1 MRAYGPRA
9 GQQVHPVG
17 DGTVVAVVAALVGGV
32 WLGGRGVAL
41 ACLVALAVAALRLIG
56 PAGNNCATS
65 VVVAAAVAAMLAAVV
80 AASCGWA
87 LGARA
92 WAQAQPRHLGRY
104 TGWVQVAADPAPYGS
119 GLRVTIAVEGE
130 RFDVWAYGARRAR
143 LAEAQAGEFVW
154 MQGERSGFG
163 PGPGQRR
170 AAVRHVVGR
179 FTVEVIGDRVA
190 GSALARASNRVR
202 GRLRDSAEA
211 SMSGDGAALF
221 TGLVIGDDARQSP
234 TMVADFRASGLS
246 HLTAVSGQNVAFVL
260 AAALPLLRRLPP
272 WWRWAGTIGT
282 VGWFMAITRFEPSVL
297 RAGVMAGLAATAFV
311 LGRQVSPVRLLA
323 LAVGGLVMLDP
334 LLVWSV
340 GFWLSVG
347 ATAGVCLVGPWLQ
360 GALPGPEWLRVPL
373 AVTLGAQAGVAL
385 PSLLVFGRLPLVSPL
400 ANLAAVPVAAL
411 VMLYG
416 LPSGLLAPALPAP
429 MHSLV
434 MAPNSIGT
442 RWVATVA
449 RVGAAV
455 EPSPGWSTAGWLLL
469 LAVWG
474 GWRLARYA
482 NVVTRWRSTSS
493 PATTNR

>member
-1 MRAYGPRA
+1 MAA
-9 GQQVHPVG
+9 L
-17 DGTVVAVVAALVGGV
+17 VAALVSGV
-32 WLGGRGVAL
+32 WLGARGVAL
-41 ACLVALAVAALRLIG
+41 VCLLAIAATRLIG
-56 PAGNNCATS
+56 RSFSRHATRL
-65 VVVAAAVAAMLAAVV
+65 VVAVIIVAV
-80 AASCGWA
+80 CGWV

-92 WAQAQPRHLGRY
+92 WALTQPRHLGHY

-119 GLRVTIAVEGE
+119 GLRVTVEVEGE
-130 RFDVWAYGARRAR
+130 RFDTWAYGGRRAR
-143 LAEAQAGEFVW
+143 LAEAQVGEFVW
-154 MQGERSGFG
+154 VQGERSGFG
-163 PGPGQRR
+163 PGSGQRR

-179 FTVEVIGDRVA
+179 FTVLVLGDRVT
-190 GSALARASNRVR
+190 GSALASTSNRVR
-202 GRLRDSAEA
+202 DRLRDSAEA
-211 SMSGDGAALF
+211 SMSGDVAALF

-234 TMVADFRASGLS
+234 AMVADFRASGLS

-272 WWRWAGTIGT
+272 WWRWAGTIGA
-282 VGWFMAITRFEPSVL
+282 VGLFMTITRFEPSVL

-311 LGRQVSPVRLLA
+311 LGRQVSPMRLLA
-323 LAVGGLVMLDP
+323 LAVGGLVTIDP

-347 ATAGVCLVGPWLQ
+347 ATAGVCLVGPWL
-360 GALPGPEWLRVPL
+360 GSRLPGPAWLRLPL
-373 AVTLGAQAGVAL
+373 AITLGAQAGVAL

-400 ANLAAVPVAAL
+400 ANLAAVPVAAV

-416 LPSGLLAPALPAP
+416 LPAGLLAPALPAP
-429 MHSLV
+429 ADSLV

-455 EPSPGWSTAGWLLL
+455 EPSPGWSMAGWLLL
-469 LAVWG
+469 IAMWG
-474 GWRLARYA
+474 GWRLVRYA
-482 NVVTRWRSTSS
+482 NVGTRWRSTSS